1 LALMR
6 RQPSIQYRRSALE
19 DIYVVGVGMTP
30 FGRHLN
36 KDIKQLTR
44 EATEAALLDAGIRRE
59 DLQAAFFGNTSQGH
73 MDGQH
78 MIRGQIAL
86 RAMGIGRIPVVN
98 VENACASGS
107 SAFVLACNH
116 VRSGAGE
123 VALAIGS
130 EKMFTADK
138 QKMFSVFDSA
148 WDLSRAGEIRE
159 NLMLLGRD
167 VVVPEGSTSPKPYS
181 VFMDV
186 YAAFARSHMRSFG
199 TTQRQLAAVSAKN
212 HAHSVHNPLSQYQ
225 VAYSIEDVL
234 GAPPI
239 TYPLTL
245 PMCSPVSDGAAAVIV
260 CSRSALQRLGIDTR
274 RAIRVLAALVQSGS
288 DRSEDDHASHCTA
301 LAARRAYELAG
312 VGPDDI
318 SVAEVHDATAMGEII
333 QSENL
338 GFCEFGQGGVIAER
352 GDTRI
357 GGRIPINPSGGL
369 ESKGHPVGAT
379 GLAQVHELVTQLRAE
394 AGTRQVDGA
403 RIALAENGGGLE
415 GIEEAVACITILAR

>member
-1 LALMR
+1 M
-6 RQPSIQYRRSALE
+6 E
-19 DIYVVGVGMTP
+19 EIYVVGVGMTH
-30 FGRHLN
+30 FGRHLEKSV
-36 KDIKQLTR
+36 KDLTR
-44 EATEAALLDAGIRRE
+44 EAVQLALSDAGLE
-59 DLQAAFFGNTSQGH
+59 KQDLSAAFFGNTSQGH

-116 VRSGAGE
+116 VKSGAGDI
-123 VALAIGS
+123 ALAVGA
-130 EKMFTADK
+130 EKMVSTDK
-138 QKMFSVFDSA
+138 EKMFSVFDSA
-148 WDLSRAGEIRE
+148 WDVSRAEEIRDE
-159 NLMLLGRD
+159 LMRLGRD
-167 VVVPEGSTSPKPYS
+167 VPVPEGSRSTRPYS

-186 YAAFARSHMRSFG
+186 YAAFARSHMRTFG

-225 VAYSIEDVL
+225 VAYTIEEVL
-234 GAPPI
+234 AAPPI

-260 CSRSALQRLGIDTR
+260 CSRSALKRLNIKDS
-274 RAIRVLAALVQSGS
+274 RAIKVLASVIQSGS
-288 DRSEDDHASHCTA
+288 DRNESLYQDHCTA
-301 LAARRAYELAG
+301 LGARRAYELAG
-312 VGPDDI
+312 VGPEDI

-333 QSENL
+333 QTENL
-338 GFCEFGQGGVIAER
+338 GFCEFGMGGVIAER
-352 GDTRI
+352 GETKI
-357 GGRIPINPSGGL
+357 GGRIPVNPSGGL

-379 GLAQVHELVTQLRAE
+379 GLGQIHELVAQLRGE
-394 AGTRQVDGA
+394 AGPRQIEGA
-403 RIALAENGGGLE
+403 RLALAENGGGLA